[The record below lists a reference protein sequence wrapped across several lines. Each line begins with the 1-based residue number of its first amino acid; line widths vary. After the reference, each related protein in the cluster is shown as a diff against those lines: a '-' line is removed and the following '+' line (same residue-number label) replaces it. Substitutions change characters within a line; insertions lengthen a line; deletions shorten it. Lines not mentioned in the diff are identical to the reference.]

1 MNASTPSNS
10 LTPGKDKDKKK
21 RKKKP
26 HQTSE
31 NSIKA
36 YREIRK
42 EGLIDRQADRAI
54 KLLAIHQPITTRRL
68 SQISGIEKTA
78 MCRVL
83 FNAVKAG
90 TVKIAFS
97 DLCETTKKTVG
108 YYSLSSYKIEKSEVV
123 CSII

>member
-1 MNASTPSNS
+1 MLTDPTPSNS
-10 LTPGKDKDKKK
+10 LIPGRTKDKKK

-42 EGLIDRQADRAI
+42 EGLIDRQADRALKI
-54 KLLAIHQPITTRRL
+54 LAIYQPITTRRL

-78 MCRVL
+78 LCRVL

-90 TVKIAFS
+90 TVKIAYS
-97 DLCETTKKTVG
+97 DLCETTRRTVG
-108 YYSLSSYKIEKSEVV
+108 YYTLSTYETKEMGAA
-123 CSII
+123 